1 MKEPSGTHTVQP
13 GETVEPAND
22 HRRAKVPMTLH
33 RRSRILDLVRQRGAV
48 QVDEL
53 AELFDVSKVT
63 IRSDLAQLE
72 KDGLLI
78 RDRGGAISTSQVSTL
93 LGVEQRAALN
103 LEEKRRIGRAAAQ
116 LVSPGDT
123 IIMDAGTTVVEMA
136 PYLAGITDLTVV
148 TNALNV
154 AGEVSAATGARVIL
168 LGGAV
173 SRESN
178 STLGPMAEHSL
189 NELVVQKVF
198 LGTQALDLKLGLTD
212 TSIEIAQI
220 KRAMLGVARQA
231 ILLTDSSKWGRAG
244 FIKVAPLTAFQTIV
258 IDTSLPED
266 AQPAI
271 ERLGVE
277 VLLV

>member
-1 MKEPSGTHTVQP
+1 
-13 GETVEPAND
+13 
-22 HRRAKVPMTLH
+22 
-33 RRSRILDLVRQRGAV
+33 
-48 QVDEL
+48 
-53 AELFDVSKVT
+53 LF
-63 IRSDLAQLE
+63 
-72 KDGLLI
+72 
-78 RDRGGAISTSQVSTL
+78 
-93 LGVEQRAALN
+93 
-103 LEEKRRIGRAAAQ
+103 
-116 LVSPGDT
+116 SPGDT

-136 PYLAGITDLTVV
+136 PHLAGIADLTVV

-178 STLGPMAEHSL
+178 STLGPMAEQSL

-244 FIKVAPLTAFQTIV
+244 FVKVAPLTAFQTIV
-258 IDTSLPED
+258 IDTGLPED

-277 VLLV
+277 VLVV